1 MPLQVGDVVK
11 RWGNIASTVCGG
23 IAAAFLAG
31 MLVLTVADVFLRTFF
46 NYPLRGVY
54 ELIELMLAGSF
65 FLALPC
71 VFLRDDNILVNSIDE
86 IWPRI
91 VPLLKRLAL
100 VLSVLTFVVLVW
112 QGWSAAWDSY
122 EFHDITAD
130 LGLPRFWH
138 WTIVLVGMSLAAL
151 AALFM
156 LFRSDDKGPD
166 SVEHRIEDRV

>member
-1 MPLQVGDVVK
+1 MK
-11 RWGNIASTVCGG
+11 RWGNIASNICGAV
-23 IAAAFLAG
+23 AALFLLG
-31 MLVLTVADVFLRTFF
+31 MLLLTVADVVLRSFF

-54 ELIELMLAGSF
+54 EVIELLLAGTF

-71 VFLRDDNILVNSIDE
+71 VFLRNDNILVNTIDE

-91 VPLLKRLAL
+91 VPLLKRFAL
-100 VLSVLTFVVLVW
+100 LTSVAVFAVLVW

-122 EFHDITAD
+122 EFHDVTAD
-130 LGLPRFWH
+130 LGLPKFWH

-156 LFRSDDKGPD
+156 LFRSDDRRGA
-166 SVEHRIEDRV
+166 RDRA

>member
-1 MPLQVGDVVK
+1 MK
-11 RWGNIASTVCGG
+11 RWGNIASTICGG
-23 IAAAFLAG
+23 VAVAFLFG
-31 MLVLTVADVFLRTFF
+31 MLALTVADVVLRTVFS
-46 NYPLRGVY
+46 YSLRGVY

-71 VFLRDDNILVNSIDE
+71 VFLRDDNILVNTIDE
-86 IWPRI
+86 FWPRI
-91 VPLLKRLAL
+91 VPLLKRIALAL
-100 VLSVLTFVVLVW
+100 SVATFVVLVW
-112 QGWSAAWDSY
+112 QGWDAAWDSY

-130 LGLPRFWH
+130 LGLPKFWH

-166 SVEHRIEDRV
+166 PVEPRIEDRV

>member
-1 MPLQVGDVVK
+1 VK
-11 RWGNIASTVCGG
+11 RWGNIASTICGV
-23 IAAAFLAG
+23 IAAVFLAG
-31 MLVLTVADVFLRTFF
+31 MLMLTVADVTLRTFF

-71 VFLRDDNILVNSIDE
+71 VFLRDDNIVVNTIDDML
-86 IWPRI
+86 PRI
-91 VPLLKRLAL
+91 LPVLKRSAL
-100 VLSVLTFVVLVW
+100 VLSFATFAVLVW

-122 EFHDITAD
+122 EFHDVTAD

-138 WTIVLVGMSLAAL
+138 WTIVLVGMSCAAL

-156 LFRSDDKGPD
+156 VFRSDDKRPELAEG
-166 SVEHRIEDRV
+166 SLKDRV

>member
-1 MPLQVGDVVK
+1 MGAAVK
-11 RWGNIASTVCGG
+11 RIGDIASAICG
-23 IAAAFLAG
+23 AVAVVFLLG
-31 MLVLTVADVFLRTFF
+31 MLVLTVADVVLRTFF
-46 NYPLRGVY
+46 AYPLRGVY

-71 VFLRDDNILVNSIDE
+71 VFLRDDNILVNTIDE

-91 VPLLKRLAL
+91 VPLLKRIAL
-100 VLSVLTFVVLVW
+100 VLSVATFVVLVW
-112 QGWSAAWDSY
+112 QSWDAAWDSY

-130 LGLPRFWH
+130 LGLPKFWH
-138 WTIVLVGMSLAAL
+138 WTIVLVGMSLAAA

-166 SVEHRIEDRV
+166 SIEHRIEDHV